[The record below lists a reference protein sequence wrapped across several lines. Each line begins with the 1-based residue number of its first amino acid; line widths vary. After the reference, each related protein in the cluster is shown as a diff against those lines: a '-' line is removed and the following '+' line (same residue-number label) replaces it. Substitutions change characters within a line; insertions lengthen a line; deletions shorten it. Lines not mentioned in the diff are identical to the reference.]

1 METFF
6 NVSEQT
12 WLFLWACVIGVGLGI
27 VYDFFRVFRIL
38 INHNQTAVF
47 VEDVVY
53 TFFFAMTLFV
63 YSTERARGELRFFIF
78 LGAFLGFVVYTLTVG
93 YIIVSIIRRV
103 VTFIYKILHAVYIR
117 ISVPV
122 KKLVCTLVQKTKN
135 KFVKFISTLKNNRKK
150 KQKSL
155 KQSSSI
161 VYNNHNNKQIS
172 SNRDVK
178 NNGRKNHRKK
188 KAKKVRSI
196 QV

>member
-6 NVSEQT
+6 SVSEQT

-27 VYDFFRVFRIL
+27 LYDFFRVFRIL
-38 INHNQTAVF
+38 VKHNKTAVF
-47 VEDVVY
+47 VEDVIY

-78 LGAFLGFVVYTLTVG
+78 LGAFLGFLVYTLTVG
-93 YIIVSIIRRV
+93 YVIVSIIRKI
-103 VTFIYKILHAVYIR
+103 VTFIYKVLHKIYIK
-117 ISVPV
+117 ISVPI
-122 KKLVCTLVQKTKN
+122 KKAVCTVVQKLQK

-155 KQSSSI
+155 KQSGPI
-161 VYNNHNNKQIS
+161 VYNNHNNKQII

-178 NNGRKNHRKK
+178 INGTKKASRK
-188 KAKKVRSI
+188 KAKKSRSI